1 MELEFNYISWILF
14 CNFLIAAGIAVYSY
28 LKDLSKSH
36 IYFTYMMLAIAEWS
50 VAAAFESAA
59 QGIEAKIIWSKI
71 EYIGAS
77 FTAVFFL
84 KYAFGFSKIRS
95 QWFLKNFWVFR
106 VIPIIVILLVFTNEW
121 HHLIWIDF
129 SWSDAGNNILNYI
142 HGPAFSLMVAYSLG
156 LVLTGLIFILTSL
169 SYMPSAFRSQ
179 ANFVMIASVFP
190 FLATLS
196 YSLGFSPLEGL
207 DITVISFM
215 VTGLVFLIGIS
226 RYRIFNILPLARHQI
241 TEIMQ
246 DGVVITD
253 NEYKILF
260 YNPAAKKLLK
270 IDIDFH
276 FTDLKKIDWL
286 FSYCSRPENDSNKE
300 VEIQAGEHSN
310 IWYSIVRSRIS
321 GKNDKL
327 SGNLIVIRDITRRKT
342 LETETRNLIAELH
355 NTQVELVE
363 LNSQKDKLLSIIAHD
378 LRTPFHQILSFAR
391 MLAEDI
397 DIFSREEIHDMTQG
411 ILQAG
416 GQGAEILEDLLA
428 WARTQRNSTEVTPSK
443 ISPASLLEEIIPVFE
458 LTARDKNLSIRIA
471 GELDTL
477 VVANRNV
484 ISIVFRNLIAN
495 AVKFSKP
502 GSEII
507 LNIVRGTDFH
517 SVEVIDFGIGIPE
530 DDLPKLFNIDIK
542 YTRTGTT
549 GESGTGLGLI
559 LCKDLINRSKGE
571 ISVKSIQGKGST
583 FTVKL
588 PAFREPSLN

>member
-28 LKDLSKSH
+28 LKDLSKGH

-84 KYAFGFSKIRS
+84 KYALGFSEMRS
-95 QWFLKNFWVFR
+95 RWFIKNFRLFWI
-106 VIPIIVILLVFTNEW
+106 IPVTVILLVFTNEL
-121 HHLIWIDF
+121 HHLIWTDF
-129 SWSDAGNNILNYI
+129 RWSNAGNNILSYI

-156 LVLTGLIFILTSL
+156 LVITGLVFILTSL
-169 SYMPSAFRSQ
+169 NYMPSAFRAQ
-179 ANFVMIASVFP
+179 ANSVIVASIFP

-215 VTGLVFLIGIS
+215 ITGLVLLIGIS

-270 IDIDFH
+270 IDKDFH

-286 FSYCSRPENDSNKE
+286 FSYCSRPENDSIKE

-310 IWYSIVRSRIS
+310 IWYSIVSSRIS

-342 LETETRNLIAELH
+342 LETETRNLISELH
-355 NTQVELVE
+355 KSQIELIE
-363 LNSQKDKLLSIIAHD
+363 INSQKDKLLSIIAHD

-397 DIFSREEIHDMTQG
+397 DIFSREEIHDMAQG

-428 WARTQRNSTEVTPSK
+428 WARTQRNTAEVTPSE
-443 ISPASLLEEIIPVFE
+443 ISPAGLLKEIIPVFE
-458 LTARDKNLSIRIA
+458 LTAREKNLSIGVT
-471 GELDTL
+471 GEMDAL

-484 ISIVFRNLIAN
+484 LSIVFRNLIAN
-495 AVKFSKP
+495 AVKFSQP
-502 GSEII
+502 GGKIL
-507 LNIVRGTDFH
+507 LNIVKGADYH
-517 SVEVIDFGIGIPE
+517 LIEIIDFGIGIP
-530 DDLPKLFNIDIK
+530 DNDIPKLFNIDIK
-542 YTRTGTT
+542 YSRTGTT

-559 LCKDLINRSKGE
+559 LCKDLVQRSKGE
-571 ISVKSIQGKGST
+571 ISVKSKQGEGST

-588 PAFREPSLN
+588 PAFREPSPN